1 MLGSAGMARLAD
13 LRHRF
18 RAARRA
24 ANLVAAGLLLALAAW
39 ERVRRRARDVALSG
53 THGAGRLAG
62 ESGRRAAEHWRERP
76 AARRSRLAARARTPL
91 PILWDVHPEA
101 RQALGRDVGLRSVAI
116 DDIVGTAVAG
126 PAQRGGDFLPL
137 PDFRSAN
144 WRGRYARVRH
154 ALDRLAILPP
164 VDLVRYG
171 DGYWVEDGHNRV
183 AAALYNGQQDID
195 AVVRELRQPGY
206 VDDDTQ
212 TIATLAPVAAV
223 GSELRA
229 AGAGRFN
236 SEAATEASS
245 LDLDAGP
252 GRRPARARRSSPID
266 AVDTPE
272 ASPPANE
279 TAEPAE
285 AE

>member
-1 MLGSAGMARLAD
+1 MDRSGRFANPVRMLRRVARLAGP
-13 LRHRF
+13 
-18 RAARRA
+18 AI
-24 ANLVAAGLLLALAAW
+24 LLALAAS
-39 ERVRRRARDVALSG
+39 ERLSRRARDVARTGSQEA
-53 THGAGRLAG
+53 TRLAG
-62 ESGRRAAEHWRERP
+62 ESGRRAAEAWRERP
-76 AARRSRLAARARTPL
+76 AARRSRVAARARVPL

-101 RQALGRDVGLRSVAI
+101 RQALGRDIGLRSVPI
-116 DDIVGTAVAG
+116 DEIVGTAVAG

-137 PDFRSAN
+137 PAFRSAN
-144 WRGRYARVRH
+144 WQARWSRVQN

-164 VDLVRYG
+164 VDLVKYG
-171 DGYWVEDGHNRV
+171 DGYWIEDGHNRV

-206 VDDDTQ
+206 VDDDTD

-245 LDLDAGP
+245 LDIDAGP
-252 GRRPARARRSSPID
+252 GRRPARARPSAEPGHE
-266 AVDTPE
+266 PE
-272 ASPPANE
+272 A
-279 TAEPAE
+279 TAEPPTAPAPAGPTE
-285 AE
+285 PAAG